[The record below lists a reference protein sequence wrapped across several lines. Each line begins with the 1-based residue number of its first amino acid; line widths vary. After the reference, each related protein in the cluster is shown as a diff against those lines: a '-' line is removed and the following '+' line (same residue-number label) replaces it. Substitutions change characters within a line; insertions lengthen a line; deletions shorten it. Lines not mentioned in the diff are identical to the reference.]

1 MKKKNKA
8 ILTSMS
14 ESIALTFVLLLFSAS
29 AALAQTVVTGK
40 VTDSKKNT
48 GIAGVTVTLKGTR
61 TSTQTGA
68 DGTFKLSVPADAKTL
83 SFSSIGYTAQEA
95 AISGAV
101 VNVSLVESAQQLTDV
116 VVVAYGTR
124 KKTDL
129 TGAVTQI
136 SAKDFQKGNNN
147 SPEQLLQGK
156 VAGVQITSGGGSA
169 GGGSRI
175 RIRGGASLNASN
187 DPLIVI
193 DGVPVESNGVSGN
206 GNLLNM
212 INPNDIES
220 MSVLKDASAT
230 ALYGSRASN
239 GVLIVTTKKGSR
251 GRIKFTFGSQIN
263 VGKVTNTIDVLTAA
277 ELRKVIE
284 EEAEK
289 TGTFTWRDVLGTS
302 STDWQKLIYQDATG
316 WDNTLSMSGSIGG
329 VLPFRLS
336 GGYLTQKGII
346 KTDNFER
353 YTGALNLS
361 PKLFNDHL
369 SVNVNVKLSQVKSRF
384 ADGGAVGAAA
394 SFDPTQ
400 AVNATNKYGGYFEW
414 LQEPDAANGEVI
426 PIGTNGGSSQPNP
439 LSLLDFRNNQSVV
452 NRFIGN
458 INLDYKFHFLP
469 DLHVLF
475 NVGRDYAFGKGD
487 DIYSPNNVTL
497 IRSTIQT
504 INGIP
509 QKVITSQGG
518 FGHYAQFKENTIIES
533 SLFYTK
539 ELKSLKFDVL
549 AGHTYQD
556 FVSDNFN
563 YPFLNSAGELLPGS
577 AAPQFA
583 TDKPQNRL
591 ESYLGRVN
599 ITAFDKYLVTA
610 SLRRD
615 ASSKFSKANRV
626 GYFPAVAVAWKLKEE
641 LFRSSSKINEFKV
654 RFGWGITGQQ
664 DGIGLYSYLPVY
676 SAGNSAA
683 QYQFGSTFYSF
694 IRPGAYD
701 PNLKWE
707 TTTTTNVGLDFGFF
721 NNRISGSVELYK
733 KKTKDLL
740 SSVPVAAG
748 ANFDIQLVTNVGNVE
763 NKGVEFTLN
772 TTPIKSGKLQWD
784 FGFNV
789 TYNEGKITNLLKNQD
804 PNFKGVETSGISGGT
819 GNNIG
824 RHVVGYSPFT
834 FFVYKQIY
842 DQETGRPIEGLYE
855 DINRDGVVNESDR
868 YLSEKP
874 APDYLFGINTQVT
887 YGPLSIGFAAHGML
901 GNYIYNNYASN
912 AGVLRAAQN
921 PLLFTSNISRDYLNT
936 RFTNNQYL
944 SDYYISNGSFF
955 RLDNINVGY
964 NVGKIM
970 KNNRTN
976 LRINA
981 SVQNVLVITKYD
993 GLDPEI
999 ASDTQVD
1006 NNIYPRPRVYS
1017 LGINLD
1023 F

>member
-1 MKKKNKA
+1 MKKKNNG
-8 ILTSMS
+8 ILTKMA
-14 ESIALTFVLLLFSAS
+14 ESIALTFVILLLSAS
-29 AALAQTVVTGK
+29 AALAQTVVTGR

-48 GIAGVTVTLKGTR
+48 GVAGVTVTVKGTS

-68 DGTFKLSVPADAKTL
+68 DGTFRLSVPAGAKTL
-83 SFSSIGYTAQEA
+83 SFSSIGYLAQDV
-95 AISGAV
+95 AIGGTV
-101 VNVSLVESAQQLTDV
+101 VNASLVESAQQLTDV

-147 SPEQLLQGK
+147 SAEQLLQGK
-156 VAGVQITSGGGSA
+156 VAGVQITSGGGNA

-193 DGVPVESNGVSGN
+193 DGVPVESNGIAGN

-239 GVLIVTTKKGSR
+239 GVLIVTTKKGSK
-251 GRIKFTFGSQIN
+251 GRVKFTFGSQLNI
-263 VGKVTNTIDVLTAA
+263 GKVTKTIKVLTAD
-277 ELRKVIE
+277 ELREVIE
-284 EEAEK
+284 EEADK
-289 TGTFTWRDVLGTS
+289 TGTYTWRDVLGTS
-302 STDWQKLIYQDATG
+302 NTDWQKLIYQDATG
-316 WDNTLSMSGSIGG
+316 WDNSLSMSGSIGG

-336 GGYLTQKGII
+336 GGYLDQSGII
-346 KTDNFER
+346 KTDKFKR

-361 PKLFNDHL
+361 PKLFDNHL
-369 SVNVNVKLSQVKSRF
+369 SVNLNLKLSQVKSRF

-414 LQEPDAANGEVI
+414 LQAPDPVNGEVT

-439 LSLLDFRNNQSVV
+439 LSLLEFRNNQSVV

-475 NVGRDYAFGKGD
+475 NLGRDHAFGKGD
-487 DIYSPNNVTL
+487 DIYAPNNVTQ
-497 IRSTIQT
+497 IRSTILN
-504 INGIP
+504 INGQP

-518 FGHYAQFKENTIIES
+518 FGHYAQFKDNTIVET
-533 SLFYTK
+533 SLFYAK
-539 ELKSLKFDVL
+539 EFKSLKFDVL

-556 FVSDNFN
+556 FTSNNFS

-577 AAPQFA
+577 AAPQFP
-583 TDKPQNRL
+583 TDKPQYRL

-615 ASSKFSKANRV
+615 ASSKFAKENRV

-641 LFRSSSKINEFKV
+641 LFKSSSKINELKV

-676 SAGNSAA
+676 SASNSAA
-683 QYQFGSTFYSF
+683 QYQFGSTFYGF
-694 IRPGAYD
+694 LRPGAYD

-707 TTTTTNVGLDFGFF
+707 TTTTTNIGLDFGFF
-721 NNRISGSVELYK
+721 NNRISGSLELYN

-772 TTPIKSGKLQWD
+772 TTPVKRGKFQWD

-842 DQETGRPIEGLYE
+842 DQQTGMPIEGLYE
-855 DINRDGVVNESDR
+855 DLNRDGVINESDR
-868 YLSEKP
+868 YLNEKP
-874 APDYLFGINTQVT
+874 APDYLFGINTQVS
-887 YGPLSIGFAAHGML
+887 YGALSLGFAAHGML

-955 RLDNINVGY
+955 RLDNINIGY

-970 KNNRTN
+970 GNNRTN

-981 SVQNVLVITKYD
+981 SVQNVFVITKYE

-1006 NNIYPRPRVYS
+1006 NNIYPRPRVFS
-1017 LGINLD
+1017 LGFNLD